1 MEQKYAQLTIEER
14 CEIARLRASGVSIR
28 QIAAALDRSPSTI
41 AREMKRNATQK
52 GQYQP
57 RYADQ
62 QSRARRWTGSKLDR
76 NSQLRASVLSR
87 LAQGWS
93 PEQVA
98 GRLARDTGAPVISH
112 ETIYRF
118 IYAQIDR
125 TKDYAWRNYLPRGK
139 FKRGRRGRKGG
150 SPASFIAFRRPVSER
165 PEQADDR
172 QTPGHWEADLMLFKN
187 YGQAILT
194 LHERHSRLLIAV
206 RPPNKSATPIA
217 KAMHKILAPLPE
229 PWRQTVTFD
238 NGTEFARHHQL
249 HKINIQTFFC
259 DTYSPWQKGGVE
271 NAIGRMRRTLP
282 RKTDL
287 ATLSKDRFINLI
299 QAYNN
304 TPRKCLGF
312 QSPAERFW
320 SGVLHFK
327 CESTSLP
334 SQGWRQIGLFRHRR
348 RVGSRGGR
356 G

>member
-1 MEQKYAQLTIEER
+1 MGKKYNQITDEER
-14 CEIARLRASGVSIR
+14 CEIAQLRASGLSIR
-28 QIAAALDRSPSTI
+28 QVAAALDRSPSTV
-41 AREMKRNATQK
+41 AREMKRNSSQN
-52 GQYQP
+52 GQYRP
-57 RYADQ
+57 VYADQ

-76 NSQLRASVLSR
+76 DSELRESVLSR

-98 GRLARDTGAPVISH
+98 GRLSRDTGAPVISY

-125 TKDYAWRNYLPRGK
+125 TKDYTWRHFLRRGK
-139 FKRGRRGRKGG
+139 FKRGRRRRKR
-150 SPASFIAFRRPVSER
+150 SNPASFIAFRRPLCER
-165 PEQADDR
+165 PEQANDR
-172 QTPGHWEADLMLFKN
+172 RTPGHWEADLMLFKT

-206 RPPNKSATPIA
+206 RPSSKAADPIA
-217 KAMHKILAPLPE
+217 KAMRNILAPLPE
-229 PWRQTVTFD
+229 LWRQTVTFD

-249 HKINIQTFFC
+249 HKLNIQTFFC

-287 ATLSKDRFINLI
+287 ATLPNDRFINLI

-304 TPRKCLGF
+304 TPRKCLDF
-312 QSPAERFW
+312 QTPAERFW
-320 SGVLHFK
+320 NGVLHFK
-327 CESTSLP
+327 CESTFP
-334 SQGWRQIGLFRHRR
+334 PARE
-348 RVGSRGGR
+348 
-356 G
+356 